1 MTEESEGLQLS
12 NQEYSI
18 CVRHERGFCGISY
31 TACEDTDSFS
41 ISAPAG
47 LPLVGDTACTKDW
60 ISIPC
65 ATTSTAGSSKQA
77 AGGQPENCIERIC
90 GSVFCSVTNNPTNR
104 TDPAHCSIY
113 SFVRPFTIRVHL
125 DSDEVGDGSPATNRG
140 FCFRYVQQPCI
151 S

>member
-1 MTEESEGLQLS
+1 MS

-31 TACEDTDSFS
+31 TACTPDMGDSFS
-41 ISAPAG
+41 ISAPSEPG
-47 LPLVGDTACTKDW
+47 MTMVGDTTCTNDW
-60 ISIPC
+60 LSIPC
-65 ATTSTAGSSKQA
+65 ATTSTAGSSLQA
-77 AGGQPENCIERIC
+77 AGSTPETCIERLC
-90 GSVFCSVTNNPTNR
+90 GNIFCSVTNNPTNK
-104 TDPAHCSIY
+104 TPPHCTIY

-125 DSDEVGDGSPATNRG
+125 DSDETVDGPHDRG